1 MKPTIQKWVNA
12 LRSGKYKQTTGT
24 LYDEETGGYCC
35 LGVYCK
41 VVTKDSKSYLSEG
54 SEGPD
59 EAYDKFDHIL
69 GHDLKNE
76 LISMNDKGRSFAEI
90 ADVIEEKMKE
100 KI

>member
-12 LRSGKYKQTTGT
+12 LRSGKYKQAKGT
-24 LYDEETGGYCC
+24 LYDEETDGYCC

-54 SEGPD
+54 SEGPE
-59 EAYDKFDHIL
+59 EAYDKFDRIL
-69 GHDLKNE
+69 GHELKHK
-76 LISMNDKGRSFAEI
+76 LIGMNDKGKSFAEI